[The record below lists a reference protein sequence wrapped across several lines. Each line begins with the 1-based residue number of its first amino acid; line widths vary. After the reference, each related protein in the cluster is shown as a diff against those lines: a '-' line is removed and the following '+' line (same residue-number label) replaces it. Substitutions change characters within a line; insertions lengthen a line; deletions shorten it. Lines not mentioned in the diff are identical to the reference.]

1 MKIEIKEIFFLLL
14 LINLCNYNVFSQD
27 SRLIGKWVNNED
39 FSNINYI
46 EFKNDNIAILFQGEK
61 QSPPFLFI
69 TDFTK
74 EPVWINMKV
83 EKNGIEAKILGL
95 LHFINSDKIKIE
107 FFHGEFEEQPTAFS
121 LNKNSQSQLYIFNRL
136 K

>member
-1 MKIEIKEIFFLLL
+1 MKIETKGIFFLLL
-14 LINLCNYNVFSQD
+14 LITTCNYNVFPQD
-27 SRLIGKWVNNED
+27 SRLMGKWVNNED
-39 FSNINYI
+39 YSDINYI
-46 EFKNDNIAILFQGEK
+46 EFKNENIVLLFQGEK
-61 QSPPFLFI
+61 QSPPFVFI

-83 EKNGIEAKILGL
+83 EENGIEAKILGL
-95 LHFINSDKIKIE
+95 LHFINPDKIKIE
-107 FFHGEFEEQPTAFS
+107 FFYGEFEEQPTDFS